1 MTSDVTSDQ
10 VDGQLR
16 EVGRRI
22 SMLRTAAGWKLGELA
37 EATGYTRSYIS
48 QLERGTSIPSLTAL
62 ATIAGALDVQMMD
75 LLQDVA
81 PTVVTVTRA
90 SEGRE
95 IRLDNGAVFR
105 VRSRVGGE
113 RPYTA
118 IVQNLA
124 FEPVEQRLI
133 GERFMTVLAGAVDVT
148 VAGDRQRLDRG
159 DTLHYGAHDAH
170 TVAKATDD
178 VEVLIVSR
186 PAIL

>member
-1 MTSDVTSDQ
+1 VTADPDDS
-10 VDGQLR
+10 QLR

-22 SMLRTAAGWKLGELA
+22 SLLRTAAGWKLGELA
-37 EATGYTRSYIS
+37 DATGYTRSYIS
-48 QLERGTSIPSLTAL
+48 QVERGASIPSLTAL
-62 ATIAGALDVQMMD
+62 ATIASALDVEMMD

-81 PTVVTVTRA
+81 PAVVTVTRA
-90 SEGRE
+90 SEGHQ

-105 VRSRVGGE
+105 VRSRIGGE
-113 RPYTA
+113 RPYTV

-133 GERFMTVLAGAVDVT
+133 GERFMTVLTGAADVT
-148 VAGDRQRLDRG
+148 VGGDRHRLDEG
-159 DTLHYGAHDAH
+159 DTLHYGAHEAH
-170 TVAKATDD
+170 VVAKATDH